1 MRLYVPDIELDTCA
15 CSEQVEQVKLCIGF
29 GPIKKKKVK
38 KYHSGFLDTNTFIM
52 EEDGHLL
59 VIDLADH
66 AAVLERCRDATS
78 VTVLLSHEHFDHI
91 SGLNQIRD
99 VCASSFVVIASETCS
114 ERMQDTK
121 ANLSAYADVLA
132 ELGGKQIPEHWS
144 PFACK
149 AADITFENQYAFH
162 WMGHAVEM
170 FSTPGH
176 SAGSCCIVVDDLIF
190 VGDTVLENN
199 LMVKF
204 PGSSK
209 KLYREVTVPLLEKW
223 LLGNRVSCVYP
234 GHGDVMKPEMAVG
247 LIRDI

>member
-1 MRLYVPDIELDTCA
+1 MN
-15 CSEQVEQVKLCIGF
+15 VEKFV
-29 GPIKKKKVK
+29 
-38 KYHSGFLDTNTFIM
+38 SGFLDTNTYLL

-59 VIDLADH
+59 IIDPADYADLLEKCRN
-66 AAVLERCRDATS
+66 AAS
-78 VTVLLSHEHFDHI
+78 VTMLLTHEHFDHVI
-91 SGLNQIRD
+91 GLNRVMD
-99 VCASSFVVIASETCS
+99 CGASSCRVIAGEICS
-114 ERMQDTK
+114 ERIQDTK

-149 AADITFENQYAFH
+149 AADITFDDRYAFQ
-162 WMGHAVEM
+162 WMGHAVVF

-176 SAGSCCIVVDDLIF
+176 SAGSCCIVVDDMLF

-209 KLYREVTVPLLEKW
+209 KLYRSVTVPLLEQ
-223 LLGNRVSCVYP
+223 LLAEKLPDQLQPGALLQGECLQEKLLTGNRITRVYP
-234 GHGDVMKPEMAVG
+234 GHGDVMTPEVALG
-247 LIRDI
+247 LIRGV

>member
-1 MRLYVPDIELDTCA
+1 MNVVR
-15 CSEQVEQVKLCIGF
+15 F
-29 GPIKKKKVK
+29 G
-38 KYHSGFLDTNTFIM
+38 SGFLDTNTYLL
-52 EEDGHLL
+52 EEDKHLL
-59 VIDLADH
+59 IIDPADYADLLEKCRN
-66 AAVLERCRDATS
+66 AAS
-78 VTVLLSHEHFDHI
+78 VTVLLTHEHFDHI
-91 SGLNQIRD
+91 SRLNRIRD
-99 VCASSFVVIASETCS
+99 LFASSCRVFAGATCS
-114 ERMQDTK
+114 ERIQDEK
-121 ANLSAYADVLA
+121 GNLSAYADVLA

-176 SAGSCCIVVDDLIF
+176 SAGSCCIVVDDLLF

-209 KLYREVTVPLLEKW
+209 KLYRSVSAPLLEKW
-223 LLGNRVSCVYP
+223 LMGNRVSCVYP
-234 GHGDVMKPEMAVG
+234 GHGDVMSPEKALG
-247 LIRDI
+247 LIKGV

>member
-144 PFACK
+144 PFVCK
-149 AADITFENQYAFH
+149 ATDITFDNHYAFR
-162 WMGHAVEM
+162 WVGHEVEL
-170 FSTPGH
+170 FSVPGH
-176 SAGSCCIVVDDLIF
+176 SAGSSCIVLDDMLF

-209 KLYREVTVPLLEKW
+209 KLYRSVTAPLLEKW
-223 LLGNRVSCVYP
+223 LMGTGVSCVYP
-234 GHGDVMKPEMAVG
+234 GHGDVMSPEMALG